1 MGPLRSRYPSWG
13 PTLPT
18 RVTYHHER
26 GSQRDGGNGAV
37 PAVST
42 VMMAVVQGKR
52 MPLSDDP
59 TVLVPVDVSEDRT
72 PPAGILD
79 LLGAVDVVLLGY
91 YPVPSQAAPAQIRAQ
106 HGSEA
111 AERLDAVKQALV
123 ARADT
128 VVDELHYTH
137 DRQETIDR
145 VAAEYG
151 CDAVLR
157 LGPADVVDRI
167 LVPLRGDSNVDNI
180 LGLVAALL
188 EAGDA
193 SVTLFHA
200 LDEDGDREYGETLLS
215 DAVDQLRADGVDS
228 DRIDRELSE
237 AEDAGADIVDRA
249 GEFDVVII
257 GETEPSL
264 RERILGV
271 VPRLTITETEIP
283 VFVVRSVEP

>member
-1 MGPLRSRYPSWG
+1 M
-13 PTLPT
+13 
-18 RVTYHHER
+18 
-26 GSQRDGGNGAV
+26 
-37 PAVST
+37 PAVSIVIT
-42 VMMAVVQGKR
+42 TITQHRR

-59 TVLVPVDVSEDRT
+59 TVLVPVDASDDGT
-72 PPAGILD
+72 PAAGVLD

-145 VAAEYG
+145 VAGEHG

-180 LGLVAALL
+180 LRLVGALL

-193 SVTLFHA
+193 SVTLFHSV
-200 LDEDGDREYGETLLS
+200 DEGGDREYGETLLA
-215 DAVDQLRADGVDS
+215 DAADRLHAAGIAP
-228 DRIDRELSE
+228 DRIDRQLSVT
-237 AEDAGADIVDRA
+237 AETGADIVARA
-249 GEFDVVII
+249 ADFDVVVL
-257 GETEPSL
+257 GETKPSL
-264 RERILGV
+264 RERVLGRV
-271 VPRLTITETEIP
+271 QRQTITGTDVP
-283 VFVVRSVEP
+283 VFVVRNTDA